1 MYTGLIIREIL
12 RLNKMDVS
20 TVTGEIRISDG
31 KGEKQRIVIANSN
44 VIDAINEYR
53 RHSVIILRF

>member
-1 MYTGLIIREIL
+1 
-12 RLNKMDVS
+12 MDVS